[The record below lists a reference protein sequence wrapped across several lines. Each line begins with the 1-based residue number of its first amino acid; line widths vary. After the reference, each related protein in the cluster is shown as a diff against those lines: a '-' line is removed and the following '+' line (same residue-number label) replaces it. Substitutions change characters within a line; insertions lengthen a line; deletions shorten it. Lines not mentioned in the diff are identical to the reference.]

1 MISFFFFDIKDD
13 VKKLRGKVSYE
24 GKRAMDRMMLH
35 KRKQGYAINIGI
47 DDSVLEGNVVKVKE
61 LGVDD
66 EFFSR

>member
-1 MISFFFFDIKDD
+1 
-13 VKKLRGKVSYE
+13 
-24 GKRAMDRMMLH
+24 MDRMMLH